1 MVGAFDGVQFV
12 GAPTGTP
19 MEEHADDFAK
29 AFSSTAYALWDIFY
43 CAESVLLSKYRGRG
57 PGAGHRFFYAHEAH
71 ARSLGRRYAA
81 FCSVIRSADHP
92 QRPDAYNAL
101 DPFWRKRGYAVHILA
116 ENAPVFDLDIA
127 DRPVNRAH
135 LFSPKGAQGTQD
147 KQIMTRF
154 EREVWGVASGG
165 PLQIFETSSR
175 KIGILICYDA
185 EFPLLVH
192 TLADAD
198 VILVPSCTV
207 SMGRVLAGLCGC
219 DGSGA

>member
-1 MVGAFDGVQFV
+1 MTLPKPFHLRPTRFGIFFTVRNQSCCPSIGAG
-12 GAPTGTP
+12 
-19 MEEHADDFAK
+19 
-29 AFSSTAYALWDIFY
+29 
-43 CAESVLLSKYRGRG
+43 GRG